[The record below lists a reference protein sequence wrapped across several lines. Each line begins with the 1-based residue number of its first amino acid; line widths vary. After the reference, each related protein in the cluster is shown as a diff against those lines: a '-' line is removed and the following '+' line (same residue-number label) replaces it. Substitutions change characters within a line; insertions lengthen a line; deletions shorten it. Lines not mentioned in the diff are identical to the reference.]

1 MIVVGGLFMV
11 VRDRVTAKEIEC
23 PACGAKLLPGTLF
36 CDQCGVYLVVDKPLP
51 TEPMPQEALPG
62 SNGYNGVPRLEG
74 IGAAIVP
81 PNAVTLCL
89 TVARSGRQVRF
100 SLPVTE
106 IRVGR
111 RDPTRGHSPE
121 LDLTP
126 DGGQMEGV
134 SRIHA
139 LIYQTNGSLV
149 IEDMASVNGT
159 YLNGLRLMPC
169 LPYGLKAG
177 DTLHLG
183 RLKLIVDFE

>member
-1 MIVVGGLFMV
+1 MV
-11 VRDRVTAKEIEC
+11 VRNRVTAKKIEC
-23 PACGAKLLPGTLF
+23 PACGTELRPGTLF
-36 CDQCGVYLVVDKPLP
+36 CEKCGVYLVVDKPLP
-51 TEPMPQEALPG
+51 TEPMPKEALPG
-62 SNGYNGVPRLEG
+62 SNGYNGLPRLVG
-74 IGAAIVP
+74 IGEATVP
-81 PNAVTLCL
+81 PNAVMLRL
-89 TVARSGRQVRF
+89 TVARSGRQIHF
-100 SLPVTE
+100 SLPIKE
-106 IRVGR
+106 IRIGR

-139 LIYQTNGSLV
+139 MIYQLNGNLV